1 MIVLSSGGSRS
12 EPQNQSV
19 LLPLPRRCRLAFL
32 LSVYITVS
40 IVLTGFGRVAFK
52 SAAVTAIADTTV
64 MCMFFGVVAECAHG
78 GPQWLIAQLFIHI
91 VLAFVLTGTSA
102 AFRAGGSMGNV
113 LFPIT
118 GYGGYLLG
126 LGILYWVW
134 SGICRIGA
142 LYDCMR
148 NPQFKNERWRFRILI
163 VFHTCFWFADL
174 GVIHVYNTAGLENAV
189 LYSVM
194 AVIIVYSI
202 TPLALV
208 HFSALSY
215 ARNKSMALAVSQA
228 TRRLE
233 VSQAGAEA
241 LRRWFR
247 VVFHG
252 EDLQLSY
259 CHVGLVFSV
268 TLDSGMLAAGAYCRC
283 VRTVDCYCWKW
294 IVTSCCPGTGA
305 FWMW

>member
-1 MIVLSSGGSRS
+1 
-12 EPQNQSV
+12 
-19 LLPLPRRCRLAFL
+19 
-32 LSVYITVS
+32 
-40 IVLTGFGRVAFK
+40 
-52 SAAVTAIADTTV
+52 
-64 MCMFFGVVAECAHG
+64 MFFGVVAECAHG
-78 GPQWLIAQLFIHI
+78 GPHWLIAQLFIHI

-102 AFRAGGSMGNV
+102 AFRAGSTLGNV
-113 LFPIT
+113 LFPVS

-134 SGICRIGA
+134 SGICRVGA

-148 NPQFKNERWRFRILI
+148 NPQFRNERWRFRVLI
-163 VFHTCFWFADL
+163 AFHACFWFGDL
-174 GVIHVYNTAGLENAV
+174 AVIHVYHTAGLENAV
-189 LYSVM
+189 LFSVM

-252 EDLQLSY
+252 EALIL
-259 CHVGLVFSV
+259 
-268 TLDSGMLAAGAYCRC
+268 R
-283 VRTVDCYCWKW
+283 
-294 IVTSCCPGTGA
+294 
-305 FWMW
+305 